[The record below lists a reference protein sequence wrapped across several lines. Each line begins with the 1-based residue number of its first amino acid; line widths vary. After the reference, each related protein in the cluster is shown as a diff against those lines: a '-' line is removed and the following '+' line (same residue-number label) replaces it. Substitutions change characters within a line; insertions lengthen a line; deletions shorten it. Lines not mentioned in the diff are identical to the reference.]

1 MQYSLIEMLKDKVI
15 VSNKYEPITA
25 VNSKDIVVI
34 VMANFEPDFE
44 KISADRIVFVDCLE
58 DDI

>member
-34 VMANFEPDFE
+34 VMANFESDFE